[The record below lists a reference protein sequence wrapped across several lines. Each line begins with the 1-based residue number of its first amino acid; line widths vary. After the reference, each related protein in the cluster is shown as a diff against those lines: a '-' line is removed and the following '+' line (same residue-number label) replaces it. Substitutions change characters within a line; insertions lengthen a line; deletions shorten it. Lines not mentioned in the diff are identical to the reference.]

1 MPYARTRTGPLA
13 AVDMVPLYRSQ
24 LEACRLRPDETCLI
38 LTDTAYDPAAASAC
52 LRAALDLG
60 ATAVVTTLPT
70 DQPFPGAYLAAAFR
84 SSDLVV
90 VLTPHRAHYDPHL
103 RAALDAGGR
112 ALMAVQPPHVLR
124 RLPADAAV
132 IERTKAGA
140 ARLAR
145 AETLTITSPH
155 GTDLRMRVAGR
166 PALAHYG
173 AADEPGHFDFWG
185 GAMVEIA
192 PLEGTVEGTLVLA
205 RGDQVFHLGRFV
217 DDSVRLTVTGGHVAA
232 IEGGLDATLL
242 RRYLHDHRDP
252 NAFRVGHVA
261 WGTDH
266 RARWTAQLVQFPD
279 AGAGN
284 ADAEGYLGSVQVEL
298 GCNDDQYFRGTIRSA
313 VHLGLCL
320 LDASL
325 ALDDETVIEAGRF
338 VGSLAGCQ
346 PRGGEGPS

>member
-13 AVDMVPLYRSQ
+13 AVDMIPVYRAQ
-24 LEACRLRPDETCLI
+24 LEACRLHADETCLI
-38 LTDTAYDPAAASAC
+38 LTDTAYDPAAAAAC

-60 ATAVVTTLPT
+60 ATAVVTTLPA
-70 DQPFPGAYLAAAFR
+70 DRPFPGAYLAGAFA

-90 VLTPHRAHYDPHL
+90 LLTPLRAHYDHHL

-112 ALMAVQPPHVLR
+112 ALMAVQPAHVLR
-124 RLPADAAV
+124 RLPADDAV
-132 IERTKAGA
+132 VARTKAGA

-145 AETLTITSPH
+145 AETLRIRSRH
-155 GTDLRMRVAGR
+155 GTDLRMRVGGR
-166 PALAHYG
+166 PALAHRG
-173 AADEPGHFDFWG
+173 VADEPGHFDFWG

-192 PLEGTVEGTLVLA
+192 PHEGSVEGVLVLG
-205 RGDQVFHLGRFV
+205 RSDQVFHLGRFV
-217 DDSVRLTVTGGHVAA
+217 DEPVRLRVERGLVTS
-232 IEGGLDATLL
+232 IEGGLDADLL
-242 RRYLHDHRDP
+242 RRYLDDHRDP
-252 NAFRVGHVA
+252 DAYRVGHVA

-298 GCNDDQYFRGTIRSA
+298 GCNDDQYFRGSIRSD

-320 LDASL
+320 LDADLS
-325 ALDDETVIEAGRF
+325 LDDESVIEAGRF
-338 VGSLAGCQ
+338 VGSLATCQ
-346 PRGGEGPS
+346 P